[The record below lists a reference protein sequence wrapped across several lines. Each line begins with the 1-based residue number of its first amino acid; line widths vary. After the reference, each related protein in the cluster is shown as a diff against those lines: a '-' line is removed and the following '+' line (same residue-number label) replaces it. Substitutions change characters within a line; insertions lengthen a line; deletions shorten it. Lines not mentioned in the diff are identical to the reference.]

1 MHKGY
6 GTTETLSTARSTRL
20 ETLNENRKHIMT
32 QKREKG
38 MLKEMRQR
46 LPHGTEL

>member
-1 MHKGY
+1 MHIGY

-20 ETLNENRKHIMT
+20 ETMNKIRKDIMT
-32 QKREKG
+32 QMREKG

>member
-6 GTTETLSTARSTRL
+6 GTTARSTRL
-20 ETLNENRKHIMT
+20 ETMNENRKDIMT

-38 MLKEMRQR
+38 MLKEMRQID
-46 LPHGTEL
+46 TQN